1 MMSEQSY
8 ILQRLLSGSS
18 RVLMWMVAL
27 MNYEMYEELKEKP
40 YFESI
45 EHRFDEILTLGKSIR
60 FLFICLYGI

>member
-1 MMSEQSY
+1 
-8 ILQRLLSGSS
+8 
-18 RVLMWMVAL
+18 MWMVAL